1 MVMIGTDSHQ
11 RTHTAVALDEVGR
24 RLAEKTVPATSD
36 GHLALVSWA
45 RQWPQVSFAGRGLP
59 EHDPSARARSA
70 RSWASTGAGSDPA
83 DGPGPRAGTPAGQI
97 RPDRCRS
104 GCVGRS
110 APSSL
115 AAGC

>member
-1 MVMIGTDSHQ
+1 MVMIGTDSHK

-24 RLAEKTVPATSD
+24 RLAEKMVPATSD

-70 RSWASTGAGSDPA
+70 RGRASTGAGPDPA
-83 DGPGPRAGTPAGQI
+83 DGTGPRVGTPAGQI
-97 RPDRCRS
+97 
-104 GCVGRS
+104 
-110 APSSL
+110 
-115 AAGC
+115 

>member
-1 MVMIGTDSHQ
+1 MVMIGTDSHKH
-11 RTHTAVALDEVGR
+11 THTAVALDEVGR

-70 RSWASTGAGSDPA
+70 RGRASTGAGPDPT
-83 DGPGPRAGTPAGQI
+83 DGTGPRSGTPAEQI
-97 RPDRCRS
+97 
-104 GCVGRS
+104 
-110 APSSL
+110 
-115 AAGC
+115 